1 MNDMYAKIYPRAV
14 KLDEESKMILIS
26 KYAKFVDD
34 LEQLIYNV
42 KTNAKNDLDAIL
54 KLEPKSPERHGK
66 YIELFNKYI
75 ENEKALNEISTN
87 TKQAIKFLSHKNGI
101 YTYDITLDL
110 VFAIAYLLYKTN
122 TFTPET
128 EIYDVIDYM
137 FKPDKA
143 TMIPFVYLV
152 DFEKNK
158 LITSEEL
165 NHNIIN
171 IVLKEIEKLANL
183 VEGSTEDMI
192 NEDFDKYLDEIIE
205 STYILIT
212 IASQYI
218 LSKEKDLINNP
229 ESYK

>member
-1 MNDMYAKIYPRAV
+1 MNDMYTKIYPRAV

-42 KTNAKNDLDAIL
+42 KTNAKNDLYAIL
-54 KLEPKSPERHGK
+54 KLEPKSPERHG
-66 YIELFNKYI
+66 KYI

>member
-1 MNDMYAKIYPRAV
+1 
-14 KLDEESKMILIS
+14 
-26 KYAKFVDD
+26 
-34 LEQLIYNV
+34 
-42 KTNAKNDLDAIL
+42 
-54 KLEPKSPERHGK
+54 
-66 YIELFNKYI
+66 
-75 ENEKALNEISTN
+75 
-87 TKQAIKFLSHKNGI
+87 
-101 YTYDITLDL
+101 
-110 VFAIAYLLYKTN
+110 
-122 TFTPET
+122 
-128 EIYDVIDYM
+128 M